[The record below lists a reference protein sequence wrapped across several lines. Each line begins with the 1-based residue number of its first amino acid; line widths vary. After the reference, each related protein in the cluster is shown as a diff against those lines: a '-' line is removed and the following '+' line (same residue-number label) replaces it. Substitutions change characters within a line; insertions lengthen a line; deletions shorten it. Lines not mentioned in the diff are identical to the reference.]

1 MNKGRT
7 YTVATNNYASPMVE
21 TDILFSKKAKVLIDA
36 SGATLLAGMVMDYIK
51 AKGSVSPKVEGR
63 IVAQ

>member
-1 MNKGRT
+1 MPQ
-7 YTVATNNYASPMVE
+7 AVE
-21 TDILFSKKAKVLIDA
+21 MDTRSKKAKVIIDA
-36 SGATLLAGMVMDYIK
+36 SGATIMAGMVMDYIK